1 MEEETMNFSGKNR
14 ISLALPA
21 VMAGMLALG
30 LAACG
35 DKPSVEKDAK
45 DAAKKSAPPVQLPA
59 KAPEKNNVEA
69 EKIAKEKAAAAA
81 RAKEDA
87 ALADSVKSALVAEPG
102 LKALTVDVTA
112 SDGEVTLF
120 GSANTRANRD
130 KATRVASKVPGV
142 KAVKNT
148 MVIVAGS

>member
-1 MEEETMNFSGKNR
+1 MSV
-14 ISLALPA
+14 ALSA
-21 VMAGMLALG
+21 VITGMLALS

-45 DAAKKSAPPVQLPA
+45 DAAKTSAPPVQQPA
-59 KAPEKNNVEA
+59 KALEKDKVEA
-69 EKIAKEKAAAAA
+69 EKIAREKAAAAA

-87 ALADSVKSALVAEPG
+87 ALADNVKSALVAEPG

-142 KAVKNT
+142 KSVKNT
-148 MVIVAGS
+148 MAIVAGS